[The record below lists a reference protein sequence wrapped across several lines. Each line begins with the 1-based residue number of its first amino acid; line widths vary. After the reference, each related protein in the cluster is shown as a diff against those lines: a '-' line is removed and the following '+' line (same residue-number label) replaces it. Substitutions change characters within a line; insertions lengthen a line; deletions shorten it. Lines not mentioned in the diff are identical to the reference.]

1 MLTRLYRI
9 AAVVYDVYVYWTLPS
24 ERFGKT
30 TVAVCAYIYTPLTLI
45 LPQGAPPVA
54 AALLIA
60 INVKYLI
67 KFKCSPAG

>member
-1 MLTRLYRI
+1 MYILNAKRTLRKNDGGF
-9 AAVVYDVYVYWTLPS
+9 VYT
-24 ERFGKT
+24 
-30 TVAVCAYIYTPLTLI
+30 YIYVHTHTNTHTPLI

-54 AALLIA
+54 VAALLIA

>member
-1 MLTRLYRI
+1 MYILNAKRTLRKNDGGF
-9 AAVVYDVYVYWTLPS
+9 VYT
-24 ERFGKT
+24 
-30 TVAVCAYIYTPLTLI
+30 YIYVHTQTHTQLI

-54 AALLIA
+54 VAALLIA